1 MSNMSYCQFET
12 TNADLRQCEEW
23 LDENEPTEMSD
34 SEQEYFRLLVRRC
47 KRIAE
52 DYEDVK

>member
-1 MSNMSYCQFET
+1 MSNMSYCQFEN

-23 LDENEPTEMSD
+23 LRDNNPTTMSD
-34 SEQEYFRLLVRRC
+34 IEQEAFRLLVRRC
-47 KRIAE
+47 RRIAE